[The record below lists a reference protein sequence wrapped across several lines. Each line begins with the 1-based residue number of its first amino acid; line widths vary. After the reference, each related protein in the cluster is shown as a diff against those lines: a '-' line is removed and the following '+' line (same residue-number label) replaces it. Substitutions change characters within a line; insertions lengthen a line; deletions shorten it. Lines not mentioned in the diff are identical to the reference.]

1 MELDTVVKRMVLT
14 LKCVLLFVNWQSF
27 VFLLKILNIH
37 CCFENEIT
45 KFDDVNGRSN
55 RSPVQLHL
63 FIYTLDFS
71 SSVTLHKRPKLS
83 ALLHNKV
90 KVPDIFI
97 VCIIFR
103 TITLGVCVLWCDE
116 KRAEKLGKLFENA
129 LLRSVITD
137 YFFVWRLFRNC
148 CVFTMLKY
156 NSFGWTLFFYFLSQ

>member
-37 CCFENEIT
+37 CCFENKIT

-83 ALLHNKV
+83 ALSHNKV

-97 VCIIFR
+97 VCIQNNYTGCMCFVMRWQACGKVGKIVRKCTSSFR
-103 TITLGVCVLWCDE
+103 
-116 KRAEKLGKLFENA
+116 NH
-129 LLRSVITD
+129 
-137 YFFVWRLFRNC
+137 RLFFC
-148 CVFTMLKY
+148 LAIVSKLLCVH
-156 NSFGWTLFFYFLSQ
+156 NAQI